1 MSYRLPWLSSS
12 ARIAAI
18 ASVGE
23 RDQHLHGTAGVVEAH
38 SAEVASPL
46 SGEVV
51 LVRGWCSWCGWGHGW
66 ASPAGPV

>member
-1 MSYRLPWLSSS
+1 LSYRLPWLSSS

-38 SAEVASPL
+38 SAEV
-46 SGEVV
+46 GQ
-51 LVRGWCSWCGWGHGW
+51 
-66 ASPAGPV
+66 PALG